1 MSLLRGLRSLKAAAS
16 NGHGS
21 TSSNGS
27 NGTDEDACQEVFD
40 DDVKK

>member
-1 MSLLRGLRSLKAAAS
+1 MSLLRGLRSLKGAA

-27 NGTDEDACQEVFD
+27 CNDDDASSQEVFD
-40 DDVKK
+40 DEGKK

>member
-1 MSLLRGLRSLKAAAS
+1 MSLLRGLRSLKGSA

-27 NGTDEDACQEVFD
+27 YPEEEAGSDVFD
-40 DDVKK
+40 DEGKK